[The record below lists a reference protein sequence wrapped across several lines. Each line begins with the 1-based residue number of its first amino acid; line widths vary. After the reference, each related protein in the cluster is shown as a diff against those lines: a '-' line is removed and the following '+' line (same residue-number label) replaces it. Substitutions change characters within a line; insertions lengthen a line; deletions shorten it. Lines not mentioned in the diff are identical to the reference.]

1 MKVVVL
7 GATGFLGSYL
17 GFDLG
22 RRGWDVTGV
31 SRTPPIGFTDSH
43 LVGSAG
49 DIEDFLGATSCDLVI
64 NAVAIASHEKCEQD
78 PTAAHEIN
86 ATLPGAWARTAASTG
101 ARFVHISTDAVFDG
115 TSSLLYTEA
124 DDTRSQ
130 SVYGQSKLAG
140 EESVMEANPQALVLR
155 ANFFG
160 WSKDSSRGILDFFVN
175 AMTQGEKVSGFS
187 DYEVS
192 SLYMADLS
200 DVLVDAI
207 QAKGQG
213 VYHAVA
219 AKPLSKYDFGL
230 AIAEAGDLDASFIQP
245 GLLSGTSGLAA
256 RGHHLGLSVAK
267 MEALLGRPLPSTQ
280 QGLARAFSE
289 RRAVMDYFGE
299 TRDNEEQV

>member
-22 RRGWDVTGV
+22 RRGWGVTGV
-31 SRTPPIGFTDSH
+31 SRTPSIGFTDSH
-43 LVGSAG
+43 LVSSAG
-49 DIEDFLGATSCDLVI
+49 GIEKYLGATSCDVVI

-78 PTAAHEIN
+78 PAAALEIN
-86 ATLPGAWARTAASTG
+86 ATLPGAWARAAGAIG

-115 TSSLLYTEA
+115 TSSHLYTEA
-124 DDTRSQ
+124 DDTRPQ

-160 WSKDSSRGILDFFVN
+160 WSKDSSHGILDFFVN
-175 AMTQGEKVSGFS
+175 AMTQGEQVSGFS
-187 DYEVS
+187 DYQVS

-207 QAKGQG
+207 QAQGQG
-213 VYHAVA
+213 VFHAVA

-230 AIAEAGDLDASFIQP
+230 AIAAAGGLGASFIQP
-245 GLLSGTSGLAA
+245 GLLSEISGLAA

-267 MEALLGRPLPSTQ
+267 MEALLGRPLPTTQ
-280 QGLARAFSE
+280 EGLVRAFSE
-289 RRAVMDYFGE
+289 RHAVMDYFGQ
-299 TRDNEEQV
+299 TSDHEEQV